1 MIQKKNHTGYRN
13 ASELKMEVKV
23 AVIFQMYVTNGRTR
37 KVKVMSIKQSRPCRK
52 RRREANDITYQ

>member
-52 RRREANDITYQ
+52 RRRKANDITYQ